1 MKKKDLCVN
10 MNYAVWHEHLDLL
23 KKSGKD
29 CCAICLILLLVIL
42 LKKNILKETFLISR
56 ESHSLNSVNVQ
67 M

>member
-10 MNYAVWHEHLDLL
+10 MNYGVWHEHLDLL

-42 LKKNILKETFLISR
+42 LKKKIF
-56 ESHSLNSVNVQ
+56 
-67 M
+67 